1 MPVAKIG
8 DIDIHYEIYGEG
20 EPLLLIMGYGSNSGH
35 WFVIRDRLAKEQR
48 IILFD
53 NRGTGRS
60 HKPEIPYTAEMMT
73 GDIIGLLD
81 AIGIGA
87 TNIFGVSMGGMIAQ
101 EFTLRYPERVKNL
114 ILGCT
119 TCGGPNSVRSTPEA
133 TAFLFDPE
141 RAKLTNEEK
150 AYSTIPWLWNQ
161 DFIDAHPE
169 AVKRYVATTTEHPT
183 PPHAYICQGNFMLT
197 FDSYDRLPR
206 IKAPTLVIC
215 GAKDRLVPPE
225 NSPVLASR
233 IPDSELVI
241 LENAGH
247 GFISDSAEESCK
259 IILDFLQRHS
269 KARANNQT

>member
-35 WFVIRDRLAKEQR
+35 WFVIRDRLAREHR
-48 IILFD
+48 IVLFD

-101 EFTLRYPERVKNL
+101 EFTLRYPGRVKNL

-133 TAFLFDPE
+133 TAFLFDPG
-141 RAKLTNEEK
+141 RAKLTDEEK
-150 AYSTIPWLWNQ
+150 AFSTIPWLWNQ
-161 DFIDAHPE
+161 DFIDTHPE
-169 AVKRYVATTTEHPT
+169 AVKRYVAHTTEHPT
-183 PPHAYICQGNFMLT
+183 PPHGYISQGNFILS
-197 FDSYDRLPR
+197 FDSYGRLPE

-215 GAKDRLVPPE
+215 GDKDRLIPFE
-225 NSPVLASR
+225 NSRILASR
-233 IPDSELVI
+233 IHGSELVV

-247 GFISDSAEESCK
+247 GFISDSAEESGS
-259 IILDFLQRHS
+259 IILEFLKRHR
-269 KARANNQT
+269 KTPEHN